1 MEVKE
6 KDWKL
11 FRAKLSGW
19 QENYM
24 DKLNKEYIEIL
35 SDSSKLASEKFWELD
50 KRIRKDKKDTGVL
63 CDMRR
68 SMLTDNLISLLSEQ
82 AITLDDLKDFSDELK
97 QEISEYTKRSKAIF
111 KHIV

>member
-11 FRAKLSGW
+11 FRAKLPGW

-24 DKLNKEYIEIL
+24 DKLNKESIEIL

-50 KRIRKDKKDTGVL
+50 KRIRKDKKDTGVA
-63 CDMRR
+63 CEMSR
-68 SMLTDNLISLLSEQ
+68 SVLVDNLLSLLHEQ
-82 AITLDDLKDFSDELK
+82 AITLDDLNDFSEELK
-97 QEISEYTKRSKAIF
+97 QEISLYINRSNKIYN
-111 KHIV
+111 